1 MPTPRPIIVA
11 SVGAVVGTSATWLIS
26 VMIDRP
32 QTRPM
37 IAVMIGML
45 IATAVPNVT
54 RRTITAML
62 RPTTSLMWV
71 SGLETFWP
79 R

>member
-1 MPTPRPIIVA
+1 
-11 SVGAVVGTSATWLIS
+11 VGAVVGTSATWLII

-37 IAVMIGML
+37 IAVTIGML
-45 IATAVPNVT
+45 IATAVPKVISS
-54 RRTITAML
+54 TITAML

-71 SGLETFWP
+71 SGLETFEP